1 MKDFS
6 RYGFGANDY
15 RKNEPDLPGADEA
28 VDNAVFDVDNFRAVA
43 HKPEG

>member
-28 VDNAVFDVDNFRAVA
+28 VDNAVFDIDNFRAA
-43 HKPEG
+43 STKR